1 MSLRACLIL
10 TACAVSAQAFQQQ
23 ANPVRKV
30 VTLLQNMQEKVKA
43 EGEKEEDLYKKF
55 MCYCK
60 TGVGELEARVA
71 AAGTKGPQLEAD
83 IKESE
88 EKLVQT
94 KQALKDAQKER
105 TDAKAAIA
113 SATSIREKE
122 AKAFAATKGELE
134 GYILQIKAAV
144 SALESGMA
152 GSFLQTG
159 AASSLVRIVSK
170 VESVS
175 DDDKETILS
184 FLSGKAS
191 YAPKSGEITG
201 ILKQMGDEMAK
212 NLKAAEDAE
221 AAAIKD
227 YDGLV
232 AAKKKEIEALTVSI
246 EEKLKAVGDL
256 GMQIVQLK
264 ADFEDLAG
272 SLLEDKKLLKDLKEG
287 CATKDAEYEE
297 RVHTRNEELLAL
309 AETIKILNDDD
320 ALELFKKTLPAPGAS
335 LVQIDTTRADMRVR
349 AVDILQKVSS
359 KAPRGVNF
367 LVLAL
372 QGKKVGFEKVISM
385 IDEMVSV
392 LKKEQVDDDDKKEYC
407 GSQLDSAEDKK
418 KEVER
423 TLADTKTAITSAEEK
438 IAALT
443 EEIAETEASIKTLDK
458 SVKEATEIRQE
469 ENEEYK
475 SLMQADGAAKELLLF
490 AKNRLNRFYNPK
502 MYKPPAKEELSAQGA
517 IERDMSFIQVKR
529 TSVEPPPET
538 WDAYA
543 KKTEES
549 NGVISMIDLLVADL
563 DKEMTEAETEEKNSQ
578 SEYDKTIAD
587 AKVDRV
593 SLSKSLKEKTA
604 AKADLTSDLETL
616 KGDKKSTEMEL
627 MATEKFIGDL
637 HAECDWLVK
646 YYDVRKEA
654 RSGEIDALGKAKA
667 VLSGADYSLV
677 QTRSRSLRRQV
688 RFQVA

>member
-1 MSLRACLIL
+1 
-10 TACAVSAQAFQQQ
+10 
-23 ANPVRKV
+23 
-30 VTLLQNMQEKVKA
+30 
-43 EGEKEEDLYKKF
+43 
-55 MCYCK
+55 
-60 TGVGELEARVA
+60 
-71 AAGTKGPQLEAD
+71 
-83 IKESE
+83 
-88 EKLVQT
+88 
-94 KQALKDAQKER
+94 
-105 TDAKAAIA
+105 
-113 SATSIREKE
+113 
-122 AKAFAATKGELE
+122 
-134 GYILQIKAAV
+134 
-144 SALESGMA
+144 MA
-152 GSFLQTG
+152 GSFLQTTT
-159 AASSLVRIVSK
+159 ASTLRRLVGKS
-170 VESVS
+170 ESVS
-175 DDDKETILS
+175 DDDKETLLS

-221 AAAIKD
+221 AAAISD
-227 YDGLV
+227 FDGLV

-256 GMQIVQLK
+256 GMQIVQFK

-297 RVHTRNEELLAL
+297 RVKTRNEELMAL

-335 LVQIDTTRADMRVR
+335 LVQVGATRAEMRDR
-349 AVDILQKVSS
+349 AVDILQKASS

-372 QGKKVGFEKVISM
+372 RGKKIGFEKVISM

-392 LKKEQVDDDDKKEYC
+392 LKKEQTDDDDKKEYC
-407 GSQLDSAEDKK
+407 ASQLDSAEDKK

-423 TLADTKTAITSAEEK
+423 TLADTETAITSATEQ

-443 EEIAETEASIKTLDK
+443 EEIAETEASIKELDK
-458 SVKEATEIRQE
+458 SVKEATEIRKE

-475 SLMQADGAAKELLLF
+475 ALMQADGAAKELLLF
-490 AKNRLNRFYNPK
+490 AKNRLNKFYNPK
-502 MYKPPAKEELSAQGA
+502 LYKPPAKEELSAQGA
-517 IERDMSFIQVKR
+517 IARDMAFLQVKS
-529 TSVEPPPET
+529 TIEPPPET

-543 KKTEES
+543 KKTEE
-549 NGVISMIDLLVADL
+549 NTGVISMIDLLVQDL
-563 DKEMTEAETEEKNSQ
+563 DKEMTEAETEEKNAQ

-593 SLSKSLKEKTA
+593 GLSKSLKEKTA
-604 AKADLTSDLETL
+604 TKADLTSDLETL
-616 KGDKKSTEMEL
+616 KADKKSTSMEL
-627 MATEKFIGDL
+627 MATEKFIADL

-654 RSGEIDALGKAKA
+654 RAGEIDALGKAKA
-667 VLSGADYSLV
+667 VLSGADYSL
-677 QTRSRSLRRQV
+677 
-688 RFQVA
+688 

>member
-1 MSLRACLIL
+1 MALRVCVILAACLL
-10 TACAVSAQAFQQQ
+10 SAQAAQFQQQ

-30 VTLLQNMQEKVKA
+30 VQLLQSMQEKVKA

-88 EKLVQT
+88 EKLAQT
-94 KQALKDAQKER
+94 KTALKDAQKER

-113 SATSIREKE
+113 SATAIREKE

-134 GYILQIKAAV
+134 GYISQIKAAV

-152 GSFLQTG
+152 GSFLQTTT
-159 AASSLVRIVSK
+159 ASTLRRLVGKS
-170 VESVS
+170 ESVS
-175 DDDKETILS
+175 DDDKETLLS

-221 AAAIKD
+221 AAAISD
-227 YDGLV
+227 FDGLV

-256 GMQIVQLK
+256 GMQIVQFK

-297 RVHTRNEELLAL
+297 RVKTRNEELMAL

-335 LVQIDTTRADMRVR
+335 LVQVGATRAEMRDR
-349 AVDILQKVSS
+349 AVDILQKASS

-372 QGKKVGFEKVISM
+372 RGKKIGFEKVISM

-392 LKKEQVDDDDKKEYC
+392 LKKEQTDDDDKKEYC
-407 GSQLDSAEDKK
+407 ASQLDSAEDKK

-423 TLADTKTAITSAEEK
+423 TLADTETAITSATEQ

-443 EEIAETEASIKTLDK
+443 EEIAETEASIKELDK
-458 SVKEATEIRQE
+458 SVKEATEIRKE

-475 SLMQADGAAKELLLF
+475 ALMQADGAAKELLLF
-490 AKNRLNRFYNPK
+490 AKNRLNKFYNPK
-502 MYKPPAKEELSAQGA
+502 LYKPPAKEELSAQGA
-517 IERDMSFIQVKR
+517 IARDMAFLQVKS
-529 TSVEPPPET
+529 TIEPPPET

-543 KKTEES
+543 KKTEE
-549 NGVISMIDLLVADL
+549 NTGVISMIDLLVQDL
-563 DKEMTEAETEEKNSQ
+563 DKEMTEAETEEKNAQ

-593 SLSKSLKEKTA
+593 GLSKSLKEKTA
-604 AKADLTSDLETL
+604 TKADLTSDLETL
-616 KGDKKSTEMEL
+616 KADKKSTSMEL
-627 MATEKFIGDL
+627 MATEKFIADL

-654 RSGEIDALGKAKA
+654 RAGEIDALGKAKA
-667 VLSGADYSLV
+667 VLSGADYSL
-677 QTRSRSLRRQV
+677 
-688 RFQVA
+688 

>member
-1 MSLRACLIL
+1 MARFFVLAACVL
-10 TACAVSAQAFQQQ
+10 SAQAAQQL
-23 ANPVRKV
+23 ANPIRKV
-30 VTLLQNMQEKVKA
+30 VTLLQNMEKQVTA
-43 EGEKEEDLYKKF
+43 EGEKEEDLYKQF

-88 EKLVQT
+88 EKLAQT

-122 AKAFAATKGELE
+122 AEAFAATKAELE
-134 GYILQIKAAV
+134 GYISQIKSAV
-144 SALESGMA
+144 AALEKGMA
-152 GSFLQTG
+152 GSFLQTTV
-159 AASSLVRIVSK
+159 AASLRRIVSK

-175 DDDKETILS
+175 DDDKETMLS
-184 FLSGKAS
+184 FLSGK

-212 NLKAAEDAE
+212 SLKEAEDAE
-221 AAAIKD
+221 AKAIKD
-227 YDGLV
+227 FEALV
-232 AAKKKEIEALTVSI
+232 GAKKKEIEALTVSI
-246 EEKLKAVGDL
+246 EEKMQAVGDL
-256 GMQIVQLK
+256 GTQIVTLK

-272 SLLEDKKLLKDLKEG
+272 SLLDDKKLLKELKEG

-297 RVHTRNEELLAL
+297 RVKTRNEELAAL
-309 AETIKILNDDD
+309 SETIKILNDDD

-335 LVQIDTTRADMRVR
+335 LVQVETTRSEMRER
-349 AVDILQKVSS
+349 AIDILKAASG
-359 KAPRGVNF
+359 KAPRGLNF

-372 QGKKVGFEKVISM
+372 RGKKIGFEKVISM
-385 IDEMVSV
+385 IDEMVKV
-392 LKKEQVDDDDKKEYC
+392 LKKEQRDDEDKKEYC
-407 GSQLDSAEDKK
+407 ASQLDSAEDKK

-423 TLADTKTAITSAEEK
+423 TLADTETAITSAEEQ

-458 SVKEATEIRQE
+458 SVREATKIRKE
-469 ENEEYK
+469 ENEDYK
-475 SLMQADGAAKELLLF
+475 TLMQADGAAKELLLF
-490 AKNRLNRFYNPK
+490 AKNRLNKFYNPK
-502 MYKPPAKEELSAQGA
+502 MYNPPAKEELSAQGA
-517 IERDMSFIQVKR
+517 IARDMGSASFLQVKR
-529 TSVEPPPET
+529 SSIEPPPET

-543 KKTEES
+543 KKSEES
-549 NGVISMIDLLVADL
+549 NGVLGMIDLLVQDL
-563 DKEMTEAETEEKNSQ
+563 DKEMTEAETEEKNAQ
-578 SEYDKTIAD
+578 SEYDRTIAD

-593 SLSKSLKEKTA
+593 GLSKSLKEKTA
-604 AKADLTSDLETL
+604 TKADLTSDLETL
-616 KGDKKSTEMEL
+616 KATKKSTSTEL
-627 MATEKFIGDL
+627 MATEKFIADL

-646 YYDVRKEA
+646 YFDVRKEA
-654 RSGEIDALGKAKA
+654 RDGEIDALGKAKA

-677 QTRSRSLRRQV
+677 QTRSRSLRKQV
-688 RFQVA
+688 HFQMA